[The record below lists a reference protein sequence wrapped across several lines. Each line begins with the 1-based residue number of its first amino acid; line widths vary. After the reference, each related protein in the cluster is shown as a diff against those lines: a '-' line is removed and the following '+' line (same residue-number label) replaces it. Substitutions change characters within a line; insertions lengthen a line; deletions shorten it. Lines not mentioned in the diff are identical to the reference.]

1 MRSLG
6 WAVLVMSVGWLGC
19 GVGPGGNHE
28 LDVDGAASSAE
39 LTQAEIDSL
48 VFTREEEKVARDVY
62 DALDDYGQPFVN
74 IQRSEQRHMDAVE
87 VLLDRYDLP
96 DPAEGRG
103 VGELA
108 NPQLQALHDGL
119 VVKGAIG
126 PREAL
131 AVGCE
136 IEELDIRDIAAAKEG
151 VEHAD
156 ILATYDALTLGS
168 RNHLRAFY
176 GQLVAAGGRYSPKYL
191 DQATFDAIV
200 SSPHEKP

>member
-1 MRSLG
+1 MESAR
-6 WAVLVMSVGWLGC
+6 
-19 GVGPGGNHE
+19 GGNHE

-87 VLLDRYDLP
+87 VLLDCYDLP

-136 IEELDIRDIAAAKEG
+136 IEESYIRDIAMAKR
-151 VEHAD
+151 ASST
-156 ILATYDALTLGS
+156 LTFSRRTTRSPWARATTSARSMGS
-168 RNHLRAFY
+168 SSRP
-176 GQLVAAGGRYSPKYL
+176 AAGIRRSTSTRRRSMP
-191 DQATFDAIV
+191 
-200 SSPHEKP
+200 S